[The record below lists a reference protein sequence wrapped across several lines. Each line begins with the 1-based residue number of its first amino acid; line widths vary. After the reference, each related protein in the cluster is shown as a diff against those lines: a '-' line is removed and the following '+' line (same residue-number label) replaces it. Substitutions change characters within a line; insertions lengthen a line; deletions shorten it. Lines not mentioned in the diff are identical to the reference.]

1 MSRQDYWWC
10 DITYEYLKHAYSA
23 LKHLENYLQ
32 GEQPSYGVKAYLK
45 RIRQFCD
52 EIIKEIDKIGE
63 TK

>member
-1 MSRQDYWWC
+1 MSSQDYWWC
-10 DITYEYLKHAYSA
+10 DITYEYLRHVYDAI
-23 LKHLENYLQ
+23 KHLENYLQ
-32 GEQPSYGVKAYLK
+32 SEQFSDGVKAYLK